1 MSHIEHDEDCEHGD
15 DSGAGSCPFSQWGT
29 IYEIVTFLTVATS
42 SLSTFFG
49 RVAMDCAAHNNYA
62 VQKRKEA
69 DSQRSILDDIAA
81 LERGERP

>member
-15 DSGAGSCPFSQWGT
+15 DAGAGTYPFSAWGT
-29 IYEIVTFLTVATS
+29 VFEVLQFASVVAASVSTFL
-42 SLSTFFG
+42 G
-49 RVAMDCAAHNNYA
+49 RIAMDAAAHNNHA

-69 DSQRSILDDIAA
+69 ESQRSILDDIAA